1 MKIAISGKG
10 GVGKST
16 LAAALSLILAERGSK
31 VIAVDADP
39 DANLAQALGISEAE
53 QAGIIP
59 ISRRAALIEERTGAK
74 VSQYGQMFKINPRV
88 SDIADT
94 YAYNHRGVSLLVLGA
109 IERGGGGCACAES
122 ILLKALVTD
131 LVLYKGETLVMDME
145 AGVEHLGRA
154 TARGVDEMVVVVE
167 PGQRSMESA
176 RRILRMSAEIGL
188 PDPVFVIN
196 KSKGASDDDFVLN
209 GLAQVAEAEGRKPA
223 VVLGSIPY
231 SDEIRDSDRDG
242 RAVLDVVSPELRARF
257 EALATGIVDRKAARA

>member
-16 LAAALSLILAERGSK
+16 LAAAISLILAERGTK

-39 DANLAQALGISEAE
+39 DANLAQALGISEAD
-53 QAGIIP
+53 QSSIIP
-59 ISRRAALIEERTGAK
+59 IARRAALIEERTGAK

-88 SDIADT
+88 SDIADS
-94 YAYNHRGVSLLVLGA
+94 YAFNHRGVSLLVLGA

-131 LVLYKGETLVMDME
+131 LVLFKGETLVMDME

-154 TARGVDEMVVVVE
+154 TAKGVDEMVVVVE

-176 RRILRMSAEIGL
+176 RRIIRMSAEIGL

-196 KSKGASDDDFVLN
+196 KAKGFGDEDFAVK
-209 GLAQVAEAEGRKPA
+209 GLAAAAEAEGRSRP
-223 VVLGSIPY
+223 VVLGVIPY
-231 SDEIRDSDRDG
+231 SDEIMGSDRDG
-242 RAVLDVVSPELRARF
+242 TAVIDSVGPEIRALF
-257 EALATGIVDRKAARA
+257 EEITSRIAERKAVKG